1 MKTLLKLFVF
11 ASAIILI
18 AIGCKKMLSNEDQS
32 ASGKTFNTAFVKNWY
47 YGTFIK
53 TAEWSGVAEKDKQ
66 LPDWKNGIVTTID
79 KFEAVVYPFIKGKHA
94 FLMPGDNSL
103 TAPQC
108 KRIAAAS
115 LSKIAFIK
123 TDDNKIVVKEI
134 DYIPDWQYLQQKQF
148 NIGEMKGVNG
158 ITDFSGRV
166 ITKDW
171 AGNILSIQT
180 QVDGKTIKYGRIVKE
195 KKSGNTKNGDNTSS
209 LGECTY
215 TTLCL
220 WQQDCVLTIY
230 GDGMITNECGEWYIV
245 ECWEVENCPDPPPGG
260 GGGGGPIEPPVCD
273 PNAVWAEEE
282 QFNNYVVMQSASE
295 VSIDANTSPDGQ
307 DPITNAFTWIVAE
320 ALYGGWTV
328 KANTNYSYFHDKY
341 FDANLNAFIHTYNLF
356 AFATGNGY
364 FEGSNSVITSTY
376 ATTNPTVNQV
386 INNNTS
392 NTQGKSHVIG
402 TLTHVCNIPIR
413 IPYCGPLNLSSI
425 NHIDNSMFLILDRKM

>member
-1 MKTLLKLFVF
+1 M
-11 ASAIILI
+11 
-18 AIGCKKMLSNEDQS
+18 
-32 ASGKTFNTAFVKNWY
+32 
-47 YGTFIK
+47 
-53 TAEWSGVAEKDKQ
+53 
-66 LPDWKNGIVTTID
+66 PDWKNGVVTTID

-94 FLMPGDNSL
+94 FLMRGDNSL
-103 TAPQC
+103 TAEQC

-260 GGGGGPIEPPVCD
+260 GGGGGPIEPPTCD
-273 PNAVWAEEE
+273 PSLVSPEEE
-282 QFNNYVVMQSASE
+282 EFNNHVLMQSSSQVTA
-295 VSIDANTSPDGQ
+295 DAPTSAEGPN
-307 DPITNAFTWIVAE
+307 PISDTHIWTVAE
-320 ALYGGWTV
+320 GQLAGGRL
-328 KANTNYSYFHDKY
+328 KQ
-341 FDANLNAFIHTYNLF
+341 IQII
-356 AFATGNGY
+356 
-364 FEGSNSVITSTY
+364 VIFM
-376 ATTNPTVNQV
+376 
-386 INNNTS
+386 IN
-392 NTQGKSHVIG
+392 
-402 TLTHVCNIPIR
+402 
-413 IPYCGPLNLSSI
+413 
-425 NHIDNSMFLILDRKM
+425 ILM